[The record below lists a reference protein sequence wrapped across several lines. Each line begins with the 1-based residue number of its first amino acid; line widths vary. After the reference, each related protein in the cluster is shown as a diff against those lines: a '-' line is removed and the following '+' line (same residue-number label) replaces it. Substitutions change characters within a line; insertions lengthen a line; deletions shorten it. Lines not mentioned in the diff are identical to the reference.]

1 MSSWSATVRSL
12 NLIFRFQVARN
23 STQASCAGLVTRLG
37 VALLG
42 LGHGELS
49 ATVRSLENW
58 SSAGVGVSA
67 PVMRTVLLY

>member
-1 MSSWSATVRSL
+1 MSSSSATVRSL
-12 NLIFRFQVARN
+12 NRIFSARK
-23 STQASCAGLVTRLG
+23 SQQASCVGPETG
-37 VALLG
+37 VGGALLG

-49 ATVRSLENW
+49 ATVRSLEDW